1 MTSKWPDK
9 IELLFQA
16 SVDPLDTE
24 IPGTTIRTLNS
35 KLDWLHPGL
44 SSECVLDWPPGIP
57 FAPASWKAPR

>member
-24 IPGTTIRTLNS
+24 IPGDVFLDSRRPLETLR
-35 KLDWLHPGL
+35 
-44 SSECVLDWPPGIP
+44 I
-57 FAPASWKAPR
+57 SWKNCPQPADELHLRGSSAQ